1 MCINMLLVYYLH
13 LLKVCMVN
21 SPSVVHGISSR
32 KSSYNLQCMM
42 QFYCTSC
49 NAMPPNGMETQV
61 HHTTSPVDCQI
72 EFLSF
77 KRLGRA
83 RIWLYPLHDQTTRK

>member
-32 KSSYNLQCMM
+32 KSSYFAVYDAILLHQLQC
-42 QFYCTSC
+42 
-49 NAMPPNGMETQV
+49 NAPKRPA
-61 HHTTSPVDCQI
+61 PVDCQI

-77 KRLGRA
+77 ERLEMSSRA
-83 RIWLYPLHDQTTRK
+83 RIRLYPLQDQTTRK